1 MMDDFNKVL
10 MSSETFGGQPMNI
23 RRAMKF
29 QECLN
34 LCGMMDMGFSGAR
47 YTWSNLREVTE
58 NIQERLDLSF
68 CNASW
73 RQMYP
78 EASVK
83 HMTRINS
90 NNFPI
95 LVELESSTSLNLP
108 QPFRFQPGWLAH
120 PDFLMLYGRPGP
132 MQNL

>member
-10 MSSETFGGQPMNI
+10 MSSETFGGRPVNI
-23 RRAMKF
+23 RRVMKF
-29 QECLN
+29 HECLD
-34 LCGMMDMGFSGAR
+34 LCGMMDMGFSGAW
-47 YTWSNLREVTE
+47 YTWSNLRKVTKL
-58 NIQERLDLSF
+58 IQERLVRSF

-78 EASVK
+78 KASVK

-90 NNFPI
+90 DNFPI

-108 QPFRFQPGWLAH
+108 QPFMFQPGWLAH
-120 PDFLMLYGRPGP
+120 LDFLMLYGRPGP